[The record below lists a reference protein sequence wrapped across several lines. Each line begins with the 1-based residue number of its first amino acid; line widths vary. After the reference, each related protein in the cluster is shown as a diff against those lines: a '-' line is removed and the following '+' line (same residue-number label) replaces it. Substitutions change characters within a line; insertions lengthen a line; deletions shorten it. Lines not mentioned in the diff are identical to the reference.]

1 MKIFDVFPEGFDV
14 LVNGVRGDA
23 ADLDEAVVLDE
34 DGIARQVAVDDGR
47 LGPLQRIRKETWL
60 TISSHLGPSWVIRII
75 LHLVQGL
82 WFKLGKW

>member
-34 DGIARQVAVDDGR
+34 DGVTGQVTVDYR
-47 LGPLQRIRKETWL
+47 LLQYKYIRKNTN
-60 TISSHLGPSWVIRII
+60 SII
-75 LHLVQGL
+75 FGTEN
-82 WFKLGKW
+82 FKNKIKRVCG

>member
-34 DGIARQVAVDDGR
+34 DGVAGKIAVDDR
-47 LGPLQRIRKETWL
+47 FLADT
-60 TISSHLGPSWVIRII
+60 H
-75 LHLVQGL
+75 H
-82 WFKLGKW
+82 

>member
-34 DGIARQVAVDDGR
+34 DCVTGQVTVDYR
-47 LGPLQRIRKETWL
+47 LLQYKYIRKNTN
-60 TISSHLGPSWVIRII
+60 SII
-75 LHLVQGL
+75 FGMENLKNKIKRVCG
-82 WFKLGKW
+82 

>member
-34 DGIARQVAVDDGR
+34 DCVTGQVTVDYR
-47 LGPLQRIRKETWL
+47 LLQYKYIRKNTN
-60 TISSHLGPSWVIRII
+60 
-75 LHLVQGL
+75 
-82 WFKLGKW
+82 

>member
-34 DGIARQVAVDDGR
+34 DGVTGQVTVDYR
-47 LGPLQRIRKETWL
+47 LLQYKYIRKNTNYFWNGESLKIRLREYVGAGRKKIQYT
-60 TISSHLGPSWVIRII
+60 TPS
-75 LHLVQGL
+75 
-82 WFKLGKW
+82 F

>member
-34 DGIARQVAVDDGR
+34 DGVTGQVTVDYR
-47 LGPLQRIRKETWL
+47 LLQYK
-60 TISSHLGPSWVIRII
+60 
-75 LHLVQGL
+75 
-82 WFKLGKW
+82 